1 MNKNVEFPFEGVTYT
16 RIRLVQTPGW
26 TLRQIALACM
36 RQHFIITIR
45 IFLLIVDNVCIFIS
59 KIVLRRVRFPAD
71 LHKPQVV
78 IC

>member
-26 TLRQIALACM
+26 TLFQIALACM
-36 RQHFIITIR
+36 RQHLIIINSSHY
-45 IFLLIVDNVCIFIS
+45 LIVNVVCSFIS
-59 KIVLRRVRFPAD
+59 NIVFARMRFPAD
-71 LHKPQVV
+71 FCEPQVV